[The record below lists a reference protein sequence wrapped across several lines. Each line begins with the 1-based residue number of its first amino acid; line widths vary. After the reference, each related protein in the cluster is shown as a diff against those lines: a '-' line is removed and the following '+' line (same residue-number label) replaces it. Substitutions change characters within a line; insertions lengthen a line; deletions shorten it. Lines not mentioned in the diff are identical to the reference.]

1 MRRLFSFWLFFY
13 ADFFL
18 LGRVGETD
26 FFLFQME
33 TLVEPGLRRRFY
45 WKENLIVAKR
55 GAISERRVKRSLK
68 RKLVRGGLINVRCV
82 GAAQEIPENLK
93 KRENF
98 TSNFSLPAL
107 LDIKAG
113 TAF

>member
-1 MRRLFSFWLFFY
+1 M
-13 ADFFL
+13 
-18 LGRVGETD
+18 GRVGETD

-45 WKENLIVAKR
+45 WKENLNWKENLTVAKR
-55 GAISERRVKRSLK
+55 GAILKRCVNWFLE